1 MTTKSEEYK
10 IFDID
15 IKDNQVLLYI
25 KGDPPIYIKDKMKVE
40 LSIFG
45 DIEME
50 DDKLTVKKMTIDRI
64 RINVE

>member
-1 MTTKSEEYK
+1 MTTFSEKCK

-15 IKDNQVLLYI
+15 IKDNQLLLYI
-25 KGDPPIYIKDKMKVE
+25 KGDPIYIKDKMKVE
-40 LSIFG
+40 LSITG
-45 DIEME
+45 DIEID

>member
-1 MTTKSEEYK
+1 MTTFSEKCK

-15 IKDNQVLLYI
+15 IKDNQLLLYI
-25 KGDPPIYIKDKMKVE
+25 KGDPIYIKDKMKVE
-40 LSIFG
+40 LSITG
-45 DIEME
+45 DIEIE